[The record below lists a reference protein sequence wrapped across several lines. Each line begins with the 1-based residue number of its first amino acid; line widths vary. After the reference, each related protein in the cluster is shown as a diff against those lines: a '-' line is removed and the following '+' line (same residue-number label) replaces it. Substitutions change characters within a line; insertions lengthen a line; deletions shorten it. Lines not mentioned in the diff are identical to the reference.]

1 MRREK
6 KEWKQ
11 ICQINMNKWW
21 CTEIPWLPLLG
32 RYRCSVGTS
41 GACCNRV
48 CCYRL
53 CVSLQRLFL
62 KAECVISGCVVANR
76 VCCYGWTCTLTHTH
90 RHTNAHTP
98 WDISG
103 DNTIDALQ
111 ALNCPLSC
119 SFFVSLSLSFLHTP
133 SSVLVWWGGVSVR
146 GYPKAVRGTCRRY
159 VSRRQREEAH
169 RVLSI

>member
-1 MRREK
+1 
-6 KEWKQ
+6 
-11 ICQINMNKWW
+11 MNKWW

-76 VCCYGWTCTLTHTH
+76 VCCYGWTCTLTHTQTH
-90 RHTNAHTP
+90 KRTHSLRHQWWQYNRCFASVELST
-98 WDISG
+98 
-103 DNTIDALQ
+103 L
-111 ALNCPLSC
+111 LFFLCLPLSLFL
-119 SFFVSLSLSFLHTP
+119 SHTLVS
-133 SSVLVWWGGVSVR
+133 VGVVRWGICQGVSKGCQ
-146 GYPKAVRGTCRRY
+146 GYMQAICLQKTTGRSSQGA
-159 VSRRQREEAH
+159 
-169 RVLSI
+169 